1 LELTVVRRRR
11 FAWLLPGIAFLA
23 LRALSHAHPAP
34 LPWTA
39 GVFDA
44 DGLDDL
50 LQAIR
55 IVYSPTGDPHR
66 VAVRALEIPT
76 GTVSSSDVSSGGETF
91 LTAVRSRAP
100 PGPSL

>member
-1 LELTVVRRRR
+1 MIRRTR
-11 FAWLLPGIAFLA
+11 FACLLPIIVVIA

-50 LQAIR
+50 LNTIR
-55 IVYSPTGDPHR
+55 VAYTQVRDPHQDTAESLAISTGR
-66 VAVRALEIPT
+66 VSLSDTAPAGRVVLS
-76 GTVSSSDVSSGGETF
+76 TVH
-91 LTAVRSRAP
+91 SRAP
-100 PGPSL
+100 PSP

>member
-1 LELTVVRRRR
+1 MRRKRLACL
-11 FAWLLPGIAFLA
+11 FPVIVFIA
-23 LRALSHAHPAP
+23 LRAISHAHPAP

-50 LQAIR
+50 LQTIR
-55 IVYSPTGDPHR
+55 IASSPSGDANRVATGVLAVPTGIVSPSE
-66 VAVRALEIPT
+66 ALLGSEA
-76 GTVSSSDVSSGGETF
+76 F

-100 PGPSL
+100 PSA

>member
-1 LELTVVRRRR
+1 LESSVIGRKRL
-11 FAWLLPGIAFLA
+11 AWLFPVIVFIA

-50 LQAIR
+50 LQTIR
-55 IVYSPTGDPHR
+55 IVSSPNGDADRAAAGVLAVPTG
-66 VAVRALEIPT
+66 I
-76 GTVSSSDVSSGGETF
+76 VSPSEASLGSEAF
-91 LTAVRSRAP
+91 LIAVRSRAP
-100 PGPSL
+100 PSA

>member
-1 LELTVVRRRR
+1 MIRRKRLACV
-11 FAWLLPGIAFLA
+11 FPVIVFIA

-50 LQAIR
+50 LQTIR
-55 IVYSPTGDPHR
+55 SASSPNGDAHR
-66 VAVRALEIPT
+66 VAAGTLAVPT
-76 GTVSSSDVSSGGETF
+76 GTVSPSEASLGSEAF

-100 PGPSL
+100 PSP